1 MTACPANTTSAAG
14 SDAVT
19 DCVCTS
25 SAAGS
30 TVAGDCSCLAG
41 YTAETDGVACRACG
55 AGTYKAATG
64 AGVCSACPANAES
77 AVGSAACYCSA
88 GFKRTDGG
96 SCEYPAYTGVIAGA
110 GAGVAVLAI
119 LVGAWM
125 WWRCRRSSREESH
138 KLEEGEHWLELSNGE
153 NFLCS

>member
-1 MTACPANTTSAAG
+1 METVATVPKERASAVAAAATAENLNAGLAASG
-14 SDAVT
+14 MAVSDVSSRQIIE
-19 DCVCTS
+19 DGDGS
-25 SAAGS
+25 SATSGN
-30 TVAGDCSCLAG
+30 D
-41 YTAETDGVACRACG
+41 
-55 AGTYKAATG
+55 
-64 AGVCSACPANAES
+64 N
-77 AVGSAACYCSA
+77 
-88 GFKRTDGG
+88 
-96 SCEYPAYTGVIAGA
+96 TGVIAGA